1 MCLLCSCVWWLVSF
15 MWSITYVWGLW
26 PSTGAC
32 LNLSSANMS
41 LRRGWNRY
49 VLSAGLLVASILV
62 NGNYYLLQNVW
73 CVFTRA
79 VLMMYWQNSLFN
91 WLLFETHLWFDLTG
105 KLTHLPLDKMAA
117 ISQPLFSNTFTS
129 WMKSRILIKK
139 NIHWSFFPMVPLT
152 KYQHWFR

>member
-79 VLMMYWQNSLFN
+79 DWINFELAAVWNTLVLWTNRQVNPSSIESMLQHCANAMYSI
-91 WLLFETHLWFDLTG
+91 
-105 KLTHLPLDKMAA
+105 LPMLHIYQTKTWSFCLNIAND
-117 ISQPLFSNTFTS
+117 
-129 WMKSRILIKK
+129 IKK
-139 NIHWSFFPMVPLT
+139 TWTT
-152 KYQHWFR
+152 KKSNS